1 MFKILK
7 IKDVIEMQP
16 KNLGKNLKDSLLKTV
31 KEKLENSVTR
41 FGIILK
47 VLNLVEHSEGKLI
60 PLNQNIYF
68 EVVIECLAYIPEVG
82 EIVYGKV
89 IDANKN
95 GAIIRI
101 GALDAFCHIS
111 QITDDYMSFDE
122 KNRIFLA
129 KNSKKTLKIDDEVIA
144 RIISV
149 SFEQNMFKVGLTM
162 RQPGLGNIKWIEKEK
177 KTKKEAKK

>member
-7 IKDVIEMQP
+7 IKDVIELQP
-16 KNLGKNLKDSLLKTV
+16 KKLSDDIEKSLLNSI
-31 KEKLENSVTR
+31 KEKFEKTINR
-41 FGIILK
+41 NGIILK
-47 VLNLVEHSEGKLI
+47 ILKLISYSEGKLI
-60 PLNQNIYF
+60 PLNPNIYF
-68 EVVIECLAYIPEVG
+68 EVTFECLVYFPEVG

-89 IDANKN
+89 IDANRN

-111 QITDDYMSFDE
+111 QIVDDYMSFDE
-122 KNRIFLA
+122 KNKIFLA
-129 KNSKKTLKIDDEVIA
+129 KNSKKTLKLDDEVIA

-149 SFEQNMFKVGLTM
+149 SYEQNVFKVGLTM

-177 KTKKEAKK
+177 KTKKK